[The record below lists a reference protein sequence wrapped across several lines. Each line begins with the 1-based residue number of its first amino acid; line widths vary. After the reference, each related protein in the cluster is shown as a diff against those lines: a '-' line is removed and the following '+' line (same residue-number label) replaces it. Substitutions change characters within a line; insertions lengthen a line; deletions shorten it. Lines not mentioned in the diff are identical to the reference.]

1 MRSIPFMREETRMK
15 KKTDNTQKEVQGQ
28 AQEKK
33 SGKMKNTQSLKFKMT
48 MLTLIPILSISAVLL
63 LFSAKNIRS
72 GMEKEELDSLKGICV
87 ALDAGYSS
95 IDGDYKLGDDGDLY
109 KGDFDITK
117 NTDTLDAYVSGTD
130 EAVTIFYGDTRMA
143 TTIVNPETGK
153 RGTGTKASD
162 AVIEAVLKNGQDFSS
177 TKVQI
182 LGENYHVY
190 YKPIKDASGNVIGMY
205 FAGKPS
211 ADITKYINSRISI
224 VIAAALAMTLFF
236 FFLCLIVVK
245 KMAQAV
251 GSSKDVVSEFTSG
264 NLTMEIPERA
274 LKREDEIGQI
284 VRTIKKLQDHLS
296 TTMKEIRAAADQ
308 LAQQSTE
315 IKETSTQTNSTSG
328 EIAKAVE
335 DIAKGATSQAD
346 QVNEAVSGMDEVG
359 SMIDSITEELK
370 NLVSN
375 ADEMNKA
382 GNEETDIIGQLSDS
396 NDKTMSALKKIED
409 QVNTTNESAQ
419 QISEAVSIITSIAE
433 ETNLLSLNATI
444 EAARAGEQGR
454 GFAVV
459 ASQIQKLAEQSN
471 ESAESIEKIIEH
483 LLDESGKT
491 VDVMK
496 DVKAI
501 AEEQQEKLKKTS
513 EQGALVVDDIDKA
526 KANIVNINEYA
537 VKCDNGKNKVS
548 EVIENLSAISE
559 ENAAA
564 CEETTASMQELNA
577 TMAMIEEASNKLSSL
592 SATLNEEISYFKIES
607 IQNTIEETVESNI
620 KA

>member
-1 MRSIPFMREETRMK
+1 MRSISFMREETRMK
-15 KKTDNTQKEVQGQ
+15 KKTDNTQNEALGETQVKN
-28 AQEKK
+28 
-33 SGKMKNTQSLKFKMT
+33 SGKMKKTQSLKFKMT
-48 MLTLIPILSISAVLL
+48 MLTLIPILLISAVLL
-63 LFSAKNIRS
+63 LFSSTNIRE

-162 AVIEAVLKNGQDFSS
+162 AVIETVLKNGQDFSS
-177 TKVQI
+177 KKVQI

-190 YKPIKDASGNVIGMY
+190 YKPIKDASGNVIGMF

-211 ADITKYINSRISI
+211 ADITKYINSRILI
-224 VIAAALAMTLFF
+224 VIAASSAMTIFF
-236 FFLCLIVVK
+236 FFICLFIVK
-245 KMAQAV
+245 KMAAAV
-251 GSSKDVVSEFTSG
+251 VSSKDVVSELTSG
-264 NLTMEIPERA
+264 NLTMKIPEKA
-274 LKREDEIGQI
+274 LDREDEIGQI

-296 TTMKEIRAAADQ
+296 TTMKEIRDAADQ

-315 IKETSTQTNSTSG
+315 LKDTSTQTNSTSG

-346 QVNEAVSGMDEVG
+346 QVSDAAANMENVG
-359 SMIDSITEELK
+359 KMIDSITEELNK
-370 NLVSN
+370 LVTN

-382 GNEETDIIGQLSDS
+382 GNEETDIISQLSDS
-396 NDKTMSALKKIED
+396 NERTMKALEKIEA

-419 QISEAVSIITSIAE
+419 QISEAVAIITSIAE

-471 ESAESIEKIIEH
+471 QSAESIESIIEH

-491 VDVMK
+491 VEVMK
-496 DVKAI
+496 DVKTI
-501 AEEQQEKLKKTS
+501 ASEQKSKLVETS
-513 EQGALVVDDIDKA
+513 EHGALVVADIDKA
-526 KANIVNINEYA
+526 KTNIGHINEYA
-537 VKCDNGKNKVS
+537 VECDNGKNKVTDI
-548 EVIENLSAISE
+548 IEGLSAISE

-577 TMAMIEEASNKLSSL
+577 TMAMMEEASNKLASL
-592 SATLNEEISYFKIES
+592 SETLNSEISYFRFDNIAS
-607 IQNTIEETVESNI
+607 TAEEIVKED
-620 KA
+620 

>member
-1 MRSIPFMREETRMK
+1 MK
-15 KKTDNTQKEVQGQ
+15 
-28 AQEKK
+28 
-33 SGKMKNTQSLKFKMT
+33 
-48 MLTLIPILSISAVLL
+48 
-63 LFSAKNIRS
+63 
-72 GMEKEELDSLKGICV
+72 
-87 ALDAGYSS
+87 
-95 IDGDYKLGDDGDLY
+95 
-109 KGDFDITK
+109 
-117 NTDTLDAYVSGTD
+117 
-130 EAVTIFYGDTRMA
+130 
-143 TTIVNPETGK
+143 
-153 RGTGTKASD
+153 
-162 AVIEAVLKNGQDFSS
+162 
-177 TKVQI
+177 
-182 LGENYHVY
+182 
-190 YKPIKDASGNVIGMY
+190 
-205 FAGKPS
+205 
-211 ADITKYINSRISI
+211 
-224 VIAAALAMTLFF
+224 
-236 FFLCLIVVK
+236 
-245 KMAQAV
+245 
-251 GSSKDVVSEFTSG
+251 
-264 NLTMEIPERA
+264 IPEKAAQRN
-274 LKREDEIGQI
+274 DEIGMI
-284 VRTIKKLQDHLS
+284 VRTIKQLQEHLM
-296 TTMKEIRAAADQ
+296 TTMSQVRDAADS
-308 LAQQSTE
+308 LAQQSKDL
-315 IKETSTQTNSTSG
+315 KETAASTNSTSG

>member
-1 MRSIPFMREETRMK
+1 MIAGDEILSAYQGILRKRGLFMKIKEGIKDEE
-15 KKTDNTQKEVQGQ
+15 KTSALKGIKGQ
-28 AQEKK
+28 
-33 SGKMKNTQSLKFKMT
+33 LV
-48 MLTLIPILSISAVLL
+48 MLTLLPIVIISVVFLIIAGE
-63 LFSAKNIRS
+63 SIRS
-72 GMEKEELDSLKGICV
+72 GMNSEALESLKNMCKAV
-87 ALDAGYSS
+87 SAGYNNM
-95 IDGDYKLGDDGDLY
+95 GGEFKLGDDGDLY
-109 KGDFDITK
+109 KGDFDVTK
-117 NTDTLDAYVSGTD
+117 SEDALDAFVDDVNT
-130 EAVTIFYGDTRMA
+130 EVTIFYGDTRMA
-143 TTIVNPETGK
+143 TTIVDPSTGK
-153 RGTGTKASD
+153 RGVGTKASD
-162 AVIEAVLKNGQDFSS
+162 AVIEAVLKNGQDYSS
-177 TKVQI
+177 KKVTI
-182 LGENYHVY
+182 LGENYYVY
-190 YKPIKDASGNVIGMY
+190 YEPMKDSSGQVVGMF

-211 ADITKYINSRISI
+211 KDITKFINQKIIVLIICSLALSI
-224 VIAAALAMTLFF
+224 VFF
-236 FFLCLIVVK
+236 MICLTVAQKMSKAVV
-245 KMAQAV
+245 
-251 GSSKDVVSEFTSG
+251 SSKDVVSQISSG
-264 NLTMEIPERA
+264 NLAMKIPEKAAQRN
-274 LKREDEIGQI
+274 DEIGMI
-284 VRTIKKLQDHLS
+284 VRTIKQLQEHLM
-296 TTMKEIRAAADQ
+296 TTMSQVRDAADS
-308 LAQQSTE
+308 LAQQSKDL
-315 IKETSTQTNSTSG
+315 KETAASTNSTSG

-592 SATLNEEISYFKIES
+592 SATLNEEISYFKFES